1 VLRIPY
7 RQLDFVEL
15 LLLLDE
21 RGAPVAPAVYER
33 GGTPGKPLQLDAR
46 DVDAFARRV
55 PLALAL
61 ETGAA
66 IGAPY
71 AASATAEAAAPG
83 TAPLGPTRLPVALRL
98 SGTRVL
104 AAAFSLA
111 ALQRRVE
118 EISRDGVVAFVATEG
133 GVPLA
138 HAGRGAALSPD
149 ELALL
154 KAPGTRLV
162 RRSDGADWLAAAAPV
177 GGLGWFVVVLQRT
190 DVAFRAADLVRLY
203 TLFWGVVALGLIAL
217 AGALLSRRVSEPI
230 QRLREGVRALAEG
243 RSATP
248 VEIDSQQEFGELA
261 QAFNQMASEIRR
273 WNAELQARVDE
284 RTAELKAAQDQIAR
298 TRRLA
303 ALGSLGAGVAHELNN
318 PLTAI
323 AGLVALARGDLEGTP
338 HAETLR
344 LVQEQTRRVSKIVAD
359 LRVFAES
366 ERSSAGRRFALDG
379 PIRFALEQH
388 GDELRARNIV
398 LSTDVR
404 PGLREAQGDPAQIGQ
419 VVSHLVRNA
428 IQAMPA
434 GGELRIAL
442 TDVAGDAL
450 KLTVS
455 DTGKGIPA
463 VLHARIFDPFFTTKS
478 EPGQVGLG
486 LSLAHSIVEAHHGKL
501 FVYSAE
507 GRGATFTIVLPAAA
521 LAAHLS

>member
-1 VLRIPY
+1 
-7 RQLDFVEL
+7 
-15 LLLLDE
+15 
-21 RGAPVAPAVYER
+21 
-33 GGTPGKPLQLDAR
+33 
-46 DVDAFARRV
+46 
-55 PLALAL
+55 
-61 ETGAA
+61 
-66 IGAPY
+66 
-71 AASATAEAAAPG
+71 
-83 TAPLGPTRLPVALRL
+83 
-98 SGTRVL
+98 
-104 AAAFSLA
+104 
-111 ALQRRVE
+111 
-118 EISRDGVVAFVATEG
+118 
-133 GVPLA
+133 
-138 HAGRGAALSPD
+138 
-149 ELALL
+149 
-154 KAPGTRLV
+154 
-162 RRSDGADWLAAAAPV
+162 
-177 GGLGWFVVVLQRT
+177 
-190 DVAFRAADLVRLY
+190 
-203 TLFWGVVALGLIAL
+203 
-217 AGALLSRRVSEPI
+217 
-230 QRLREGVRALAEG
+230 
-243 RSATP
+243 
-248 VEIDSQQEFGELA
+248 
-261 QAFNQMASEIRR
+261 
-273 WNAELQARVDE
+273 
-284 RTAELKAAQDQIAR
+284 
-298 TRRLA
+298 
-303 ALGSLGAGVAHELNN
+303 VAHELNN

-463 VLHARIFDPFFTTKS
+463 VLHERIFDPFFTTKA

-501 FVYSAE
+501 FVDSAE